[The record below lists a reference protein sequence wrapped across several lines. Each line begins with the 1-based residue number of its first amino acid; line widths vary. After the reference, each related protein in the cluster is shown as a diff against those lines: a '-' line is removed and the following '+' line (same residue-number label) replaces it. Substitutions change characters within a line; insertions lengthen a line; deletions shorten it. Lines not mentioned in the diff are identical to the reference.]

1 MSEGRFIVFEGLD
14 GAGTTTQT
22 GMLAASLR
30 DNGRTCIETCEPT
43 DLLLGKTLRTALRG
57 QWGETGDGELNP
69 GSVALLFAADRLDHL
84 TRRVN
89 PALEEG
95 HVVISDRYVYS
106 SMAYQGSLLE
116 PQWVSTINILARRPH
131 LTLYVR
137 VSVETAMSRLSA
149 RGDAREI
156 YEKEA
161 MLRSVYEGYER
172 LVSAGDFANLVVIDG
187 EVSIAQVF
195 AQVKSAV
202 DRLFAN

>member
-1 MSEGRFIVFEGLD
+1 MSHGRFIVFEGLD

-22 GMLAASLR
+22 ARLATFLR
-30 DNGRTCIETCEPT
+30 NNGRSCVETCEPT
-43 DLLLGKTLRTALRG
+43 DLLLGRTLRTALRG
-57 QWGETGDGELNP
+57 QWGETGEGELNP

-89 PALEEG
+89 PALEAG
-95 HVVISDRYVYS
+95 DIVISDRYVYS

-116 PQWVSTINILARRPH
+116 PQWVSTINSLARNPH

-172 LVSAGDFANLVVIDG
+172 LVSTGEVANLVVVDG
-187 EVSIAQVF
+187 EVSIDQVF
-195 AQVKSAV
+195 TQVRDAV
-202 DRLFAN
+202 EKLLAS

>member
-1 MSEGRFIVFEGLD
+1 MSHGRFIVFEGLD
-14 GAGTTTQT
+14 GAGTTTQAAR
-22 GMLAASLR
+22 LAAFLR
-30 DNGRTCIETCEPT
+30 DHGRSCVETCEPT
-43 DLLLGKTLRTALRG
+43 DLLLGRTLRTALRG
-57 QWGETGDGELNP
+57 QWGETGEGELNP

-89 PALEEG
+89 PALEAG
-95 HVVISDRYVYS
+95 DIVISDRYVYS

-116 PQWVSTINILARRPH
+116 PTWVSTINGLARNPH

-172 LVSAGDFANLVVIDG
+172 LVSTGEVANLVVVDG
-187 EVSIAQVF
+187 EVSIEQVF
-195 AQVKSAV
+195 TQVRDAV
-202 DRLFAN
+202 EKLLAS